1 MALTQTDKAEAYDR
15 IKDKARVEKAKAAAM
30 TLRAVEFG
38 TGAIAF
44 AGLAALEEAK
54 PEWFTYEI
62 PRVVAAV
69 GGLGMF
75 MFAGKSDMLREVGAG
90 LTMAGAFPLV
100 ALGAKKA
107 VAAAQAA

>member
-1 MALTQTDKAEAYDR
+1 MALTQAEKADKFDN
-15 IKDKARVEKAKAAAM
+15 IKEKARVERAKTAAM

-38 TGAIAF
+38 TGVVAF
-44 AGLAALEEAK
+44 SGLAALEEAK

-75 MFAGKSDMLREVGAG
+75 MFAGKSDVIREVGAG
-90 LTMAGAFPLV
+90 LAMAGTFPLA
-100 ALGAKKA
+100 ALAAKKA